1 MLSYVGLASEPQIQD
16 VNILLEDEEAKD
28 SKQEDVK
35 EEEDEE
41 TQQESDQDE
50 EGQPSEEEESE
61 SDNFMDNFP
70 NFYSMA
76 ADLMD
81 RMDMAIPQVS

>member
-1 MLSYVGLASEPQIQD
+1 MGLSSEPQIQD
-16 VNILLEDEEAKD
+16 VNILLGEEEAKD
-28 SKQEDVK
+28 DQVDDVK
-35 EEEDEE
+35 KEEDEE
-41 TQQESDQDE
+41 TQESDQDE

-81 RMDMAIPQVS
+81 RVDVVIPQVS

>member
-16 VNILLEDEEAKD
+16 VNIRKEESKD
-28 SKQEDVK
+28 DQQEDVK
-35 EEEDEE
+35 EEEDGE

-50 EGQPSEEEESE
+50 EGQPSEEEELE

-81 RMDMAIPQVS
+81 RMDMGIPQVC

>member
-1 MLSYVGLASEPQIQD
+1 MGLASEPQIQD
-16 VNILLEDEEAKD
+16 VNILLGEEEAKD
-28 SKQEDVK
+28 DQVEDVK
-35 EEEDEE
+35 EEEHGEA
-41 TQQESDQDE
+41 QESDQDE

-81 RMDMAIPQVS
+81 RVDMVIPQVS